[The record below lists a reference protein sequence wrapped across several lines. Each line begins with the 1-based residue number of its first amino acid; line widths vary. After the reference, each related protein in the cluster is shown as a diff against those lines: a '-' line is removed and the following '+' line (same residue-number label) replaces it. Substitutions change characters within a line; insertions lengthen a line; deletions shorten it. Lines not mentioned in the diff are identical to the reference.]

1 MLTLL
6 FEWIFWQPALT
17 FKEASQLLQQCQG
30 KADAD
35 FDRRLIVARAGR
47 KGPPVTK
54 RGAAIAALFRREYL
68 QKPWE
73 EISRR
78 VCPCGERHTNE
89 RVMTQCKPRLQAEVR
104 HLKQLLRRCEIEV

>member
-1 MLTLL
+1 
-6 FEWIFWQPALT
+6 
-17 FKEASQLLQQCQG
+17 
-30 KADAD
+30 
-35 FDRRLIVARAGR
+35 
-47 KGPPVTK
+47 
-54 RGAAIAALFRREYL
+54 L

-89 RVMTQCKPRLQAEVR
+89 RVMMQCKPRLQAEVR